1 MNTYGL
7 LRHRIVRGILLVG
20 QGRRNALSYSLRRR
34 CGMHMM
40 RVMWFLAMNI
50 RWLLL
55 AGGCGCLWVAL
66 GPWAAAGAVLVSL
79 AIMYDMHKWY

>member
-1 MNTYGL
+1 
-7 LRHRIVRGILLVG
+7 
-20 QGRRNALSYSLRRR
+20 
-34 CGMHMM
+34 MHMM